1 MKRQEG
7 ALAPVD
13 ILIVESDPSLLL
25 MLHDLLVREK
35 AHVRTAAD
43 KDTGIEAIRKQTPEV
58 LFVSLE
64 LGRGDA
70 SQLVETARR
79 AKQNGALPVVLL
91 TGEPPEGDPQA
102 SDELPEGCVRLD
114 KTDPEALSRDIPLLL
129 RHTTAFSAPPEPSSG
144 RAESDRAVEEALE
157 RPVSPRVFDG
167 LPEGVLMVGERDR
180 VAYAN
185 PAAARLLGKKAS
197 DLSGQ
202 ALDRLFGPSS
212 KETVRKALEA
222 GEPSGP
228 EEERPVVTIGG
239 KTAGI
244 RLLWPNILLLREPA
258 SHPDGSPDEGTGREQ
273 ELSLLSEILERAK
286 SSLPEEA
293 VFPFLL
299 EKSIEITNA
308 EAGTVALLEVEDG
321 EQGHLA
327 FRYALGDQAECIRGI
342 YIPKGQGIIGWCVS
356 NDEAV
361 IVNDATHD
369 QRFFPWV
376 DQMSGFRTQSIL
388 CLPIRSE
395 GDVFGAIELVNKRTG
410 DFTRKDLDRLQT
422 LVDAA
427 TFNMKTA
434 FIQQRLVS
442 QRDYY
447 SGIMDSLSEGVMILK
462 RDHRIADIN
471 QFFMMFLNLERS
483 EVIGRTCH
491 SVLRGLDAPCKDCFL
506 NRLRIF
512 EEGKDCATVT
522 ELPTLD
528 GEVARFRVTGT
539 PLEVRDE
546 IIDSAILTFH
556 DVTRIHRLQDY
567 LHASASVASLL
578 LKGQDV
584 RGLVGETLEI
594 MGRAAGASRCYWYE
608 NRRSEGGDAVMVLQ
622 AEWCAQDIDSLQ
634 AKETSRRRTYADG
647 FSRWLE
653 SFSEGRI
660 IEGRT
665 VEFPQTERSVLEA
678 WGVRAILLIPL
689 FVRERLQGFIG
700 FDNCSGGHPWQE
712 AEINLLR
719 TTANLL
725 SKAFEHD
732 LSLKALRESESRY
745 RDIYENI
752 YDSWYLHDMDGRFLE
767 VNPAVERAAGYTE
780 EELLRMRIQDL
791 IPPGFRSQFD
801 RYLRDLRDKGVAEG
815 VIRIRSKDGEER
827 VMEYRNWIVQQAD
840 GSPASRGL
848 VRDVTER
855 MNLRSQLKHAQRM
868 ESIGTIATGIS
879 HNFRNLL
886 AGIMTNCQLIHM
898 KYRHIPELDRYA
910 GEILKLTRAGSDLIK
925 NLLQFSRKG
934 STESRAVINLPDVL
948 AETHS
953 LISQSFDK
961 RFDIRTRWPDLLPV
975 YAEPSSLSQVFMN
988 LCTNARDAMPEGGTL
1003 SIAAEREDSR
1013 AVVSIQDTGVGM
1025 DKNIQDK
1032 VYDPFFTTKEPGK
1045 GTGLGLSTA
1054 YGIVKQH
1061 GGDILIESEPGRGT
1075 TFHILLPLADSV
1087 DRGEESP
1094 ATELIQGRGQRVL
1107 VVDDDETILQ
1117 PMIEL
1122 LEGLGYQASAV
1133 SNGPQAIETYASWG
1147 PDVVLMDRSM
1157 PGMDGLETAG
1167 RVLEIDPEAWI
1178 ILISGYDEDG
1188 PDGIDPGV
1196 LESVKGYIPKP
1207 FDIGEVSKVLAE
1219 VFKR

>member
-1 MKRQEG
+1 MTS
-7 ALAPVD
+7 VD
-13 ILIVESDPSLLL
+13 ILIVESDTSLLL
-25 MLHDLLVREK
+25 MLRDLLVREK
-35 AHVRTAAD
+35 AQVRTAAD
-43 KDTGIEAIRKQTPEV
+43 ASAGLEAIRKQAPSA
-58 LFVSLE
+58 LFVSVD
-64 LGRGDA
+64 LGRR
-70 SQLVETARR
+70 SVRRLVETARETR
-79 AKQNGALPVVLL
+79 QNGTIPVALL
-91 TGEPPEGDPQA
+91 TGEGPETEPSEA
-102 SDELPEGCVRLD
+102 EELPAGCVRLD
-114 KTDPEALSRDIPLLL
+114 KTDPETLFRDVRLLL
-129 RHTTAFSAPPEPSSG
+129 EHTLPLSPPSGTAPHQAG
-144 RAESDRAVEEALE
+144 RGRVFEEACE
-157 RPVSPRVFDG
+157 AAPHPG
-167 LPEGVLMVGERDR
+167 LQDE
-180 VAYAN
+180 
-185 PAAARLLGKKAS
+185 
-197 DLSGQ
+197 
-202 ALDRLFGPSS
+202 
-212 KETVRKALEA
+212 EA
-222 GEPSGP
+222 GK
-228 EEERPVVTIGG
+228 ER
-239 KTAGI
+239 
-244 RLLWPNILLLREPA
+244 
-258 SHPDGSPDEGTGREQ
+258 
-273 ELSLLSEILERAK
+273 ELALLSEILERAK

-293 VFPFLL
+293 LFPFLL
-299 EKSIEITNA
+299 EKSVEITNA
-308 EAGTVALLEVEDG
+308 EAGTVALLELENG

-327 FRYALGDQAECIRGI
+327 FRHALGGRAESIRGI
-342 YIPKGQGIIGWCVS
+342 YIPKGQGIVGWCVS
-356 NDEAV
+356 NDEPV
-361 IVNDATHD
+361 IVNDVAND

-376 DQMSGFRTQSIL
+376 DQMSGFSTQSIL
-388 CLPIRSE
+388 CMPIRSE
-395 GDVFGAIELVNKRTG
+395 GEVFGAIELVNKRSG

-434 FIQQRLVS
+434 LIQQRLVS

-471 QFFMMFLNLERS
+471 QYFMMFLDRERS
-483 EVIGRTCH
+483 EIIGRTCH
-491 SVLRGLDAPCKDCFL
+491 SVLKGRDAPCEDCFL

-512 EEGKDCATVT
+512 EEGKDCSTVV
-522 ELPTLD
+522 ELPTMD
-528 GEVARFRVTGT
+528 GEIARFRATGT

-546 IIDSAILTFH
+546 TVDSAILTFH
-556 DVTRIHRLQDY
+556 DVTRIHRLHDY

-584 RGLVGETLEI
+584 RGLAGETLEI
-594 MGRAAGASRCYWYE
+594 MGRAARASRCYWYE
-608 NRRSEGGDAVMVLQ
+608 NRRYGRDQVMVLQ
-622 AEWCAQDIDSLQ
+622 EEWCAPGIDSLR
-634 AKETSRRRTYADG
+634 AKDTSRRRSYADG

-653 SFSEGRI
+653 AFSGGRI
-660 IEGRT
+660 IEGST
-665 VEFPQTERSVLEA
+665 ADFPPAERSVLES
-678 WGVRAILLIPL
+678 WKVRAALLIPL
-689 FVRERLQGFIG
+689 FVRDRLQGFIG
-700 FDNCSGGHPWQE
+700 FDNCAGSHPWQE
-712 AEINLLR
+712 AEINLLQ

-732 LSLKALRESESRY
+732 QSLKALRESESRY
-745 RDIYENI
+745 RDIHENI

-791 IPPGFRSQFD
+791 IPSRFRSQFD

-815 VIRIRSKDGEER
+815 VIRIRAKNGEER

-855 MNLRSQLKHAQRM
+855 INLKSQLKHAQRM

-886 AGIMTNCQLIHM
+886 AGIMTNSQLIHM

-934 STESRAVINLPDVL
+934 STESKAVINLPDVL

-961 RFDIRTRWPDLLPV
+961 RFDIRTSWPELLPV

-988 LCTNARDAMPEGGTL
+988 LCTNARDAMPDGGTL
-1003 SIAAEREDSR
+1003 TIAAKRDTSR
-1013 AVVSIQDTGVGM
+1013 AVVSIRDTGVGM
-1025 DKNIQDK
+1025 DKSIQEK

-1061 GGDILIESEPGRGT
+1061 GGNILVESEPARGT
-1075 TFHILLPLADSV
+1075 TFRVLLPLADSTTRDV
-1087 DRGEESP
+1087 EPP
-1094 ATELIQGRGQRVL
+1094 ATELIRGKGQRVL

-1122 LEGLGYQASAV
+1122 LEGLGYQAGAV
-1133 SNGPQAIETYASWG
+1133 NNGRQAIEAYASWG

-1157 PGMDGLETAG
+1157 PAMDGLETAG
-1167 RVLEIDPEAWI
+1167 RILEADPEAWI

-1188 PDGIDPGV
+1188 PDGIDPKV

-1219 VFKR
+1219 VFKT

>member
-7 ALAPVD
+7 ALASVD
-13 ILIVESDPSLLL
+13 ILIVESDTSLLL
-25 MLHDLLVREK
+25 MLRDLLVREE
-35 AHVRTAAD
+35 AQVRTAAD
-43 KDTGIEAIRKQTPEV
+43 TSAGIEAIRKGAPDA
-58 LFVSLE
+58 LFVSVD
-64 LGRGDA
+64 LGRR
-70 SQLVETARR
+70 SVNRLVEAARGP
-79 AKQNGALPVVLL
+79 KGNGVMPVVLL
-91 TGEPPEGDPQA
+91 TGGCPESESSVSG
-102 SDELPEGCVRLD
+102 ELPAGCVRLD
-114 KTDPEALSRDIPLLL
+114 KTDPETLFRDVRLLL
-129 RHTTAFSAPPEPSSG
+129 DHTMPLSAPSEPPPRRVGRERVVGDAPERSI
-144 RAESDRAVEEALE
+144 
-157 RPVSPRVFDG
+157 SPRVFDG
-167 LPEGVLMVGERDR
+167 LPEGVLMAGEENG
-180 VAYAN
+180 VIYAN
-185 PAAARLLGKKAS
+185 PAAAGLLGKPVP
-197 DLSGQ
+197 DLIGHP
-202 ALDRLFGPSS
+202 LDMLFGPSS
-212 KETVRKALEA
+212 RETVCGMLEDA
-222 GEPSGP
+222 SGTT
-228 EEERPVVTIGG
+228 EEHSVVTIGG
-239 KTAGI
+239 KTVGA
-244 RLLWPNILLLREPA
+244 RPLWPSILLLREA
-258 SHPDGSPDEGTGREQ
+258 SAQPEPPGEGTDKEQ
-273 ELSLLSEILERAK
+273 ELALLSEILERAK

-293 VFPFLL
+293 LFPFLL
-299 EKSIEITNA
+299 EKSIEITKA
-308 EAGTVALLEVEDG
+308 EAGTVALLEVENG

-327 FRYALGDQAECIRGI
+327 FRHALGDQAESIHGI

-356 NDEAV
+356 NDESV
-361 IVNDATHD
+361 IVNDVAGD

-395 GDVFGAIELVNKRTG
+395 GEVFGAIELVNKRSG

-434 FIQQRLVS
+434 LIQQRLVS

-462 RDHRIADIN
+462 RNHGIVDIN
-471 QFFMMFLNLERS
+471 QYFMMFLNLERS
-483 EVIGRTCH
+483 EIIGRTCH
-491 SVLRGLDAPCKDCFL
+491 SVLRGRDVPCEDCFL
-506 NRLRIF
+506 HRLRIF
-512 EEGKDCATVT
+512 EEGKDCSTVID
-522 ELPTLD
+522 LPTLD
-528 GEVARFRVTGT
+528 GEIARFRVTGT

-546 IIDSAILTFH
+546 IIDSAVLTFH
-556 DVTRIHRLQDY
+556 DVTRIHRLHDY

-608 NRRSEGGDAVMVLQ
+608 NRRNEPDDDFMVLQ
-622 AEWCAQDIDSLQ
+622 AEWHAPAIDALQ
-634 AKETSRRRTYADG
+634 EKGTSSRRSYSDG
-647 FSRWLE
+647 FSRWLKA
-653 SFSEGRI
+653 FSEGRI

-665 VEFPQTERSVLEA
+665 VDFPPAERSVLES
-678 WGVRAILLIPL
+678 WGVRATLLIPL
-689 FVRERLQGFIG
+689 FIRERLHGFIG
-700 FDNCSGGHPWQE
+700 FDNCAGSHPWQE
-712 AEINLLR
+712 AEVNLLQ

-732 LSLKALRESESRY
+732 QSLKALRESESRY

-780 EELLRMRIQDL
+780 EELLEMRIQDL
-791 IPPGFRSQFD
+791 MPPRFRSQFD
-801 RYLRDLRDKGVAEG
+801 RYLRYLRDKGVAEG
-815 VIRIRSKDGEER
+815 VIRILAKNGEER
-827 VMEYRNWIVQQAD
+827 VMEYRNWIVQQPD

-855 MNLRSQLKHAQRM
+855 INLRSQLKHAQRM

-934 STESRAVINLPDVL
+934 SVESKAVINLSDVL

-953 LISQSFDK
+953 LISQAFDK
-961 RFDIRTRWPDLLPV
+961 RFDIQTSWPELLPV

-988 LCTNARDAMPEGGTL
+988 LCTNARDAMPDGGTL
-1003 SIAAEREDSR
+1003 IITAEQGKAQ
-1013 AVVSIQDTGVGM
+1013 AVATIQDTGVGM
-1025 DKNIQDK
+1025 DKSTQEK

-1061 GGDILIESEPGRGT
+1061 GGDIRIESEPGRGT
-1075 TFHILLPLADSV
+1075 TFRVLLPLADSTTHGV
-1087 DRGEESP
+1087 EP
-1094 ATELIQGRGQRVL
+1094 AATELIQGKGQRVL

-1133 SNGPQAIETYASWG
+1133 NNGRQAIEAYASWG

-1157 PGMDGLETAG
+1157 PGMDGLETAKHI
-1167 RVLEIDPEAWI
+1167 LEADPEAWI

-1188 PDGIDPGV
+1188 PEGV
-1196 LESVKGYIPKP
+1196 EPKLPKSVKGYIPKP
-1207 FDIGEVSKVLAE
+1207 FDIAEVSKVLAE
-1219 VFKR
+1219 VFKS